1 MGESITLKAADGHSL
16 GAYIARPSTDPR
28 GGVVVVQEIF
38 GVNSH
43 IRSVCDRYAKAGY
56 LAIAPAIYDRI
67 EPDVQLGYSPEDIT
81 RGRDIRGK
89 CTMENVMLDVSAA
102 IDKIAEAG
110 KTGIVG
116 YCWGGTIVFVSACRL
131 GDKLS
136 CGAVYYGGQIIPHLN
151 EKPAVPLTMHFGD
164 LDTSIP
170 AADIARIRA
179 AHPEATVHIYE
190 GADHGFNCDQRKQ
203 FNADA
208 ARLTERRTLLFRHAP
223 AIGGL

>member
-1 MGESITLKAADGHSL
+1 MGETITLKASDGQSL
-16 GAYIARPSTDPR
+16 GAYVARPTAAPK

-38 GVNSH
+38 GVNAH

-67 EPDVQLGYSPEDIT
+67 ENDVQLGYTPEDIA

-89 CTMENVMLDVSAA
+89 CTMEDVMLDISAA
-102 IDKIAEAG
+102 VDKIAEAG
-110 KTGIVG
+110 KIGIVG
-116 YCWGGTIVFVSACRL
+116 YCWGGTIVYVAACRL

-136 CGAVYYGGQIIPHLN
+136 CGAGYYGGQIIPHLN
-151 EKPAVPLTMHFGD
+151 EKPAIPLTLHFGA

-170 AADIARIRA
+170 AADIERIRA
-179 AHPEATVHIYE
+179 ANPDAIVHIYA
-190 GADHGFNCDQRKQ
+190 GANHGFNCDHRKQ

-208 ARLTERRTLLFRHAP
+208 ARLAERRTLDFFATHLR
-223 AIGGL
+223 